1 MITSSL
7 VARSIELSSMI
18 CPRNGISVSI
28 MSGALANERVSAEA
42 DPPARYHARASGGA
56 WCTLAA
62 GGG

>member
-28 MSGALANERVSAEA
+28 ISGAFANERVSADAE
-42 DPPARYHARASGGA
+42 PSSR
-56 WCTLAA
+56 
-62 GGG
+62 